1 MRLLLLGS
9 LLVLLIVAGS
19 GALQW
24 AVLLAPVGPAPP
36 APPDFRSVS
45 LGRDANAAHADA
57 DAVVWQTSTGRED
70 CTEVVDR
77 RKRDEGRRLAALMS
91 SASDSAG
98 HGVDEEACA
107 PFQLGEVER
116 GVKVEIVGEC
126 GRMARIR
133 ILSGRLEGRQ
143 GCIEPD
149 RLSAGTSDA
158 GSSS

>member
-1 MRLLLLGS
+1 
-9 LLVLLIVAGS
+9 
-19 GALQW
+19 
-24 AVLLAPVGPAPP
+24 
-36 APPDFRSVS
+36 VS
-45 LGRDANAAHADA
+45 LEGANAAHP

-77 RKRDEGRRLAALMS
+77 RRRDEGRRLAALMS
-91 SASDSAG
+91 SASGSASNG
-98 HGVDEEACA
+98 EEEDACA
-107 PFQLGEVER
+107 PFQLGEIER

-149 RLSAGTSDA
+149 RLSAGSLDA
-158 GSSS
+158 GSRS

>member
-9 LLVLLIVAGS
+9 LLVLLSVAGW
-19 GALQW
+19 GTLQW
-24 AVLLAPVGPAPP
+24 SIMFAPVGPAPP
-36 APPDFRSVS
+36 APRVFRFVS
-45 LGRDANAAHADA
+45 LGRDANAAHT

-70 CTEVVDR
+70 CTDVVDR
-77 RKRDEGRRLAALMS
+77 RRRDEGRRLAALIS
-91 SASDSAG
+91 SANDSAANG
-98 HGVDEEACA
+98 GDEGACA

-133 ILSGRLEGRQ
+133 ILSGKLEGRQ
-143 GCIEPD
+143 GCIELD
-149 RLSAGTSDA
+149 QLSAGTFGA

>member
-9 LLVLLIVAGS
+9 LLVLLSVAGG

-24 AVLLAPVGPAPP
+24 SIIFAPVGPEPP
-36 APPDFRSVS
+36 APPVFRFVS
-45 LGRDANAAHADA
+45 FGRDANAAHTDA
-57 DAVVWQTSTGRED
+57 IVWQTSTGRED
-70 CTEVVDR
+70 CAEVVDR
-77 RKRDEGRRLAALMS
+77 RRRDEGRQLAALIS
-91 SASDSAG
+91 SANDSVANPL
-98 HGVDEEACA
+98 DEGACA

-133 ILSGRLEGRQ
+133 ILSGKLEGRQ

-149 RLSAGTSDA
+149 QLSAGTFGA

>member
-9 LLVLLIVAGS
+9 LLVLLSVAAS

-24 AVLLAPVGPAPP
+24 SIV
-36 APPDFRSVS
+36 FRSATSPLPQPPVFRFVAFERDPHG
-45 LGRDANAAHADA
+45 GRS

-70 CTEVVDR
+70 CTEVANR
-77 RKRDEGRRLAALMS
+77 RRRDEGRQLAILIS
-91 SASDSAG
+91 SASGSRESGD
-98 HGVDEEACA
+98 DKETCA

-116 GVKVEIVGEC
+116 GAKVEIVGEC

-133 ILSGRLEGRQ
+133 ILSGRFEGQQ

-149 RLSAGTSDA
+149 RLSAQTVGA